1 MNMDEDAMLVA
12 IGQMDIN
19 EARDKYADDWAEFC
33 KKLSNWKSI
42 HQLFRLK
49 RLTSLV
55 ALKTSLV
62 KDVEANIAVNQ
73 QLLAQY
79 NSLCKLMDVNDKAR
93 KQTLIRLSEDLKYL
107 DSGQIPTEEY
117 VKRLDKWMAE
127 SVKAETTR
135 LEARKEM
142 LDIKKESAFYGDLIG
157 RLKQNIRKYQDEI
170 DITKPYAMG
179 LLVADIFY
187 SLSAAI
193 EGDIY

>member
-12 IGQMDIN
+12 IGQMDI
-19 EARDKYADDWAEFC
+19 EKARDKWADEWSEFC

-55 ALKTSLV
+55 ALKTSFV
-62 KDVEANIAVNQ
+62 KDVEANIAVNNK
-73 QLLAQY
+73 LLAQY

-117 VKRLDKWMAE
+117 VKRLDKWMAD

-142 LDIKKESAFYGDLIG
+142 LDIKKESGFYEDLIG
-157 RLKQNIRKYQDEI
+157 KLKQNIRKYQDEI

>member
-1 MNMDEDAMLVA
+1 MSMDEDAMLVA
-12 IGQMDIN
+12 IGQMDIS
-19 EARDKYADDWAEFC
+19 EARDKYSDEWADFC
-33 KKLSNWKSI
+33 QKLSNWKSI

-55 ALKTSLV
+55 ALKTNFV
-62 KDVEANIAVNQ
+62 KDVEANIAVNNK
-73 QLLAQY
+73 LLAQY
-79 NSLCKLMDVNDKAR
+79 DSICKLMKVNDKAR
-93 KQTLIRLSEDLKYL
+93 KQNLIRLSEDLKYL

-117 VKRLDKWMAE
+117 VKRLNKWMADD
-127 SVKAETTR
+127 VKAETTR

-142 LDIKKESAFYGDLIG
+142 LDIKKESAFYEDLIG
-157 RLKQNIRKYQDEI
+157 KLKQNIRKHQDEI

>member
-1 MNMDEDAMLVA
+1 MNIDEDAMLVA

-19 EARDKYADDWAEFC
+19 EARDKWADQWAEFC
-33 KKLSNWKSI
+33 QKLTNWKSI

-55 ALKTSLV
+55 ALKTKFS
-62 KDVEANIAVNQ
+62 KDVEANIAVNNK
-73 QLLAQY
+73 LLAQY
-79 NSLCKLMDVNDKAR
+79 DSICKLMDVNDKAR

-117 VKRLDKWMAE
+117 VKRLNKWMAD
-127 SVKAETTR
+127 SVKAETIR

-142 LDIKKESAFYGDLIG
+142 LGIKKESVFYEDLIG
-157 RLKQNIRKYQDEI
+157 QLKQKIREHQDEI

>member
-12 IGQMDIN
+12 IGQMDI
-19 EARDKYADDWAEFC
+19 EKARDKYSDEWAEFC
-33 KKLSNWKSI
+33 KKLTNWKSV

-55 ALKTSLV
+55 ALKTNFV
-62 KDVEANIAVNQ
+62 KDVEANIAVNNK
-73 QLLAQY
+73 LLAQY
-79 NSLCKLMDVNDKAR
+79 DSICKLMEVNDKAR

-117 VKRLDKWMAE
+117 IKRLNKWMAD

-142 LDIKKESAFYGDLIG
+142 LDIKKESVFYEDLIG

>member
-12 IGQMDIN
+12 IGQMDIE
-19 EARDKYADDWAEFC
+19 EARDKWADDWNEFC
-33 KKLSNWKSI
+33 QKLSHWKSI

-55 ALKTSLV
+55 ALKTSFV
-62 KDVEANIAVNQ
+62 KDVEANIAVNNK
-73 QLLAQY
+73 LLAQY
-79 NSLCKLMDVNDKAR
+79 DSLCKLMKVNDKAR

-117 VKRLDKWMAE
+117 IKRLNKWMADD
-127 SVKAETTR
+127 VKAETTR

-142 LDIKKESAFYGDLIG
+142 LDIKKESAFYEDLIG
-157 RLKQNIRKYQDEI
+157 KLKQNIRKYQDEI

>member
-1 MNMDEDAMLVA
+1 MSMDEDAMLVA
-12 IGQMDIN
+12 IGQMDI
-19 EARDKYADDWAEFC
+19 EKARDKWADDWNEFC
-33 KKLSNWKSI
+33 QKLSNWKSI

-55 ALKTSLV
+55 ALKTSFV
-62 KDVEANIAVNQ
+62 KDVEANIAVNNK
-73 QLLAQY
+73 LLAQY
-79 NSLCKLMDVNDKAR
+79 DSMCKLMKVNDKAR

-117 VKRLDKWMAE
+117 IKRLNKWMADD
-127 SVKAETTR
+127 VKAETTR
-135 LEARKEM
+135 LEVRKEM
-142 LDIKKESAFYGDLIG
+142 LDIKKESAFYEDLIG
-157 RLKQNIRKYQDEI
+157 KLKQNIRKYQDEI

>member
-1 MNMDEDAMLVA
+1 MNIDEDAMLVA
-12 IGQMDIN
+12 IGQMDIE
-19 EARDKYADDWAEFC
+19 EARDKYSDEWAEFC
-33 KKLSNWKSI
+33 KKLTNWKSI

-49 RLTSLV
+49 RLTSRV
-55 ALKTSLV
+55 ALKTSFV
-62 KDVEANIAVNQ
+62 KDVEANTAVNQ
-73 QLLAQY
+73 QLLSQY
-79 NSLCKLMDVNDKAR
+79 NALCKLMDANDKAR

-117 VKRLDKWMAE
+117 VKRLDKWMAD

-142 LDIKKESAFYGDLIG
+142 LDIKKESAFYEDLIG
-157 RLKQNIRKYQDEI
+157 RLKQSIRKHQDEI

-193 EGDIY
+193 EGDMY

>member
-1 MNMDEDAMLVA
+1 MSMDEDAMLVA
-12 IGQMDIN
+12 IGQMDID
-19 EARDKYADDWAEFC
+19 EARDKYSDEWNEFC

-55 ALKTSLV
+55 ALKTNFL
-62 KDVEANIAVNQ
+62 KDVEANIAVNNK
-73 QLLAQY
+73 LLAQY
-79 NSLCKLMDVNDKAR
+79 DSLCKLMKVNDKAR

-117 VKRLDKWMAE
+117 IKRLNKWMADD
-127 SVKAETTR
+127 VKAETTR
-135 LEARKEM
+135 LEVRKEM
-142 LDIKKESAFYGDLIG
+142 LDIKKESVFYEDLIG
-157 RLKQNIRKYQDEI
+157 RLKQKIREHQDEI